1 VDGRQA
7 MHTNAADTRLSEFE
21 HARTNAKSTLMRN
34 SYAQVINLTK
44 ESLWVFKE
52 LVEAYEAGGEE
63 HILLD
68 NQRLDQRNQNLLQI
82 RKQLQEA
89 TQQLDSKS
97 DDLTRAA
104 VTLRIRMLQ
113 SMLETDLSGVNA
125 ELLHIQTSIRLEVV
139 PRLAEQLFDKIYF
152 PDEKSFKLE
161 AVKDG
166 INFAIGLVP
175 WLSVFHSGLLTVY
188 GIATRRK
195 RLKRDTDQHLL
206 YLEDYSHALNVWC
219 DAAHSAIRSLQPID
233 E

>member
-1 VDGRQA
+1 
-7 MHTNAADTRLSEFE
+7 MHTNSADQRLSEFE
-21 HARTNAKSTLMRN
+21 HARTNAKSTLIRN
-34 SYAQVINLTK
+34 CYAQVINLTK
-44 ESLWVFKE
+44 ESFWVFKE

-68 NQRLDQRNQNLLQI
+68 NQRLDQRNQQLLQV

-89 TQQLDSKS
+89 TQQFDSES
-97 DDLTRAA
+97 NDLTRAA
-104 VTLRIRMLQ
+104 VTLRIRLLQ
-113 SMLETDLSGVNA
+113 NMLETADLSGVNA
-125 ELLHIQTSIRLEVV
+125 ELLHIQSSIRLEVV

-166 INFAIGLVP
+166 INFAIGFVP

-188 GIATRRK
+188 GIATRRE
-195 RLKRDTDQHLL
+195 RLERESDEHVL
-206 YLEDYSHALNVWC
+206 YLEDYCHALNMWC

>member
-1 VDGRQA
+1 
-7 MHTNAADTRLSEFE
+7 MHTNAADQRLSEFE
-21 HARTNAKSTLMRN
+21 HARTNAKSRLMRN

-52 LVEAYEAGGEE
+52 LVEAYLAGGEE

-68 NQRLDQRNQNLLQI
+68 NQRLDQRNQQLLQI

-97 DDLTRAA
+97 NDLTRAA
-104 VTLRIRMLQ
+104 VALRIRLLQ
-113 SMLETDLSGVNA
+113 SMLETTELSGVNA
-125 ELLHIQTSIRLEVV
+125 ELLHIQSSIRLEVV

-166 INFAIGLVP
+166 INFAIGFVP

-188 GIATRRK
+188 GIATRRE
-195 RLKRDTDQHLL
+195 RLKKDTDQHVL
-206 YLEDYSHALNVWC
+206 YLEDYCHALNMWC
-219 DAAHSAIRSLQPID
+219 DAAHSAIRSLQLID

>member
-1 VDGRQA
+1 
-7 MHTNAADTRLSEFE
+7 MYTTAADQRLSEFE

-34 SYAQVINLTK
+34 SYAQVIYLTK

-68 NQRLDQRNQNLLQI
+68 NQRLNQRNQQLLQI
-82 RKQLQEA
+82 RKQLQEV
-89 TQQLDSKS
+89 TQQLDPES
-97 DDLTRAA
+97 DDLTRTA
-104 VTLRIRMLQ
+104 VTLRIRLLQ
-113 SMLETDLSGVNA
+113 SMLETADLSGVNA
-125 ELLHIQTSIRLEVV
+125 ELLHIQSSIRLEVV
-139 PRLAEQLFDKIYF
+139 PCLAEQLFDKIYF

-161 AVKDG
+161 AVTDG

-188 GIATRRK
+188 GIATRREM
-195 RLKRDTDQHLL
+195 LKKVTDEHVL
-206 YLEDYSHALNVWC
+206 YLEDYCHALNMWC